1 MVFEGVVRNRAVLL
15 PPEADLPEGAIVRIE
30 VTPFRRFNDLVE
42 LGGGTWEGDGADRV
56 VAEIYALR
64 SSAPPRASLGS

>member
-1 MVFEGVVRNRAVLL
+1 MVFEGVVRNRAVVL
-15 PPEADLPEGAIVRIE
+15 PTEADLPEGTIVRIE
-30 VTPFRRFNDLVE
+30 AAPLKRINDVVE
-42 LGGGTWEGDGADRV
+42 LAGTWEGDDADGV